1 MIRRLA
7 ALERDLSSVSIILSS
22 DFVTQNH
29 NGGKAWKLD
38 LAQTLEG
45 GWKMKRF
52 LTLSFPFPP
61 SARRVPP
68 EAWERLE
75 KTGKP
80 FHRESFYLT
89 GTPFIVSWFLS
100 LPSRETNNERIKF
113 LSAKDSHNARLSEA
127 FIINP
132 IFFEEE
138 RYPTS
143 VSSVRRQRS
152 SEKMGL

>member
-1 MIRRLA
+1 MVWILAPSFQERERRKRRWNPESRIAMSTSGQRLA
-7 ALERDLSSVSIILSS
+7 RR
-22 DFVTQNH
+22 
-29 NGGKAWKLD
+29 
-38 LAQTLEG
+38 
-45 GWKMKRF
+45 KMKRF

-113 LSAKDSHNARLSEA
+113 LSGSDSRPV
-127 FIINP
+127 FIRP
-132 IFFEEE
+132 VFLASWE
-138 RYPTS
+138 
-143 VSSVRRQRS
+143 S
-152 SEKMGL
+152 SEGKRFLTSARTLPTPRKDHANRR